1 MATKKQ
7 FRSFIQSRSYVRGLG
22 LISQREWY
30 DWVKTSAKPE
40 DIPSNVVRVYKN
52 EWLGWQ
58 DWLGYEKISTR
69 KQKTFKPY
77 EEVKG
82 FVHGLQLQSNKE
94 WREWHSLKNQD
105 TEIPANP
112 DKVYK
117 DEWIDWGSWLGTN
130 YVSTSRREFRS
141 FKEARKYIH
150 SLSFKTAEEWRE
162 WCKSSSKPNDIPATP
177 ETVYK
182 DQWINTGDWIGTGR
196 VSNRQREFLSFEDAR
211 AFARKLNLD
220 SAKKWHE
227 WTRTNCIPSNIPI
240 NPSVSY
246 AEEWKGWGDWL
257 GTGRIAAMHI
267 EFLPFH
273 EARDFVR
280 SLKIKTQNEWKEW
293 YKKNKPK
300 KIPSNPNAT
309 YSNDWVSFGDWL
321 GTGKIGNKNREYRSF
336 EDARKFVRSL
346 KLQNYEE
353 WNQWSKYSRSLDI
366 PSHPSSIYK
375 EEWVSFGDW
384 IGVYNA
390 WTQSALIGF
399 IKSLYPIL
407 PNLESAEL
415 YSILRNNNCLNA
427 IEQLG
432 SDSPLKQLINSA
444 LHGELSNPQ
453 SLLKQIE
460 TLEKRADL
468 DEIIEINDLKAINE
482 FDTLTE
488 IIPTEKDVEEL
499 PSLSILDTFDTLDHL
514 EKVIGIS
521 DEETVEFLINKAIGR
536 IWRKILDSSEPD
548 IETQKIRA
556 IEGQKYSSIV
566 KDRYLEQFEGAKNL
580 TMPSDYSFKKNGEI
594 VLPNLMQKLVAYR
607 LLKDSRLGNWSGTGA
622 GKTLGAILGSRV
634 VDAKLTIIIGLNNTV
649 LDLESGWASEIK
661 NAFPNSNI
669 MLKER
674 RVITFSADKPNYLL
688 LNYETFQL
696 NDSKAIVDEIIEK
709 HQVDLI
715 VLDEIHSTKLRGQ
728 IESKRRNLINYL
740 LQESAIK
747 NPNLRVLGMSAT
759 PVVNSLD
766 EAVSLI
772 EMIMGREYKELDTA
786 PKLSNALAIHEQL
799 VLNGIRYVPNY
810 AMELIEKVFEISDNS
825 ITDKLQQIG
834 KGQIAQIEIE
844 LLKSKIPSIIE
855 LCKPSTIIYSQYV
868 EEIFDQI
875 SYAVKAAG
883 MTVARFNGNDKT
895 GLDLFKQRKVDVL
908 IGSSSL
914 GTGVDGLQYVCNR
927 LIIACLPWTSAG
939 YEQLLGRIYRQG
951 SKFNEVEVFIPQ
963 VVLSNNGD
971 MWSWDKQRLNRI
983 KYKKTLADATV
994 DGIIPEANLVEP
1006 SKMLAEAKKA
1016 LDEWVARL
1024 EDGKVYQLT
1033 RKELKVPLPPEAVD
1047 QGIKKYGDF
1056 SMMNQRIN
1064 TSKSSTTHDRLVRDP
1079 EEFYL
1084 YHSLYRKAR
1093 ETWTEIPFQVIADQL
1108 KKRPDWVIGDFGC
1121 GEALLSKSLQNKV
1134 YSFDHVAINP
1144 SVIACDMSNTGQPD
1158 EILDVAVFSLA
1169 LMGLNWEDYFKEAFR
1184 LLRSGGLLKIA
1195 EPASKWSDDDF
1206 IKLKIGIE
1214 KVGFNISGKS
1224 KLSSKFVYID
1234 AMKPL

>member
-1 MATKKQ
+1 MPKSNFLPFKDARE
-7 FRSFIQSRSYVRGLG
+7 FARGLNFSG
-22 LISQREWY
+22 QKSWREW
-30 DWVKTSAKPE
+30 VKSEQKQKN
-40 DIPSNVVRVYKN
+40 IPSNPAKVY
-52 EWLGWQ
+52 EHDGWLSWG
-58 DWLGYEKISTR
+58 DWLGTGSISPR
-69 KQKTFKPY
+69 K
-77 EEVKG
+77 
-82 FVHGLQLQSNKE
+82 
-94 WREWHSLKNQD
+94 
-105 TEIPANP
+105 
-112 DKVYK
+112 KV
-117 DEWIDWGSWLGTN
+117 
-130 YVSTSRREFRS
+130 
-141 FKEARKYIH
+141 
-150 SLSFKTAEEWRE
+150 
-162 WCKSSSKPNDIPATP
+162 
-177 ETVYK
+177 
-182 DQWINTGDWIGTGR
+182 
-196 VSNRQREFLSFEDAR
+196 FLSFEDAR
-211 AFARKLNLD
+211 DFVRKLNFKGQND
-220 SAKKWHE
+220 WRVWAKSNLRPPEIPADPPGTYKDQ
-227 WTRTNCIPSNIPI
+227 WTS
-240 NPSVSY
+240 
-246 AEEWKGWGDWL
+246 WGDWL
-257 GTGRIAAMHI
+257 GTGVVASYYKK
-267 EFLPFH
+267 FLPFE
-273 EARDFVR
+273 EARSYVHN
-280 SLKIKTQNEWKEW
+280 LKITGQTQWKEW
-293 YKKNKPK
+293 AKSDLRPAE
-300 KIPSNPNAT
+300 IPSEPNGT
-309 YSNDWVSFGDWL
+309 YKDQWISWGDWFGNGKIAPQNRNFWPFEEAKKFIKSKNFTSYKEWRAWSYSKNRPEYIPSDPKRVYKEQWVSIRDWLGNERIATKNRKFLSFEVAREYARNLKISGKQNWFDWCKTELKPEDIPANPIRIYGNEWISWGDWL
-321 GTGKIGNKNREYRSF
+321 GSYRIWTKNS
-336 EDARKFVRSL
+336 
-346 KLQNYEE
+346 
-353 WNQWSKYSRSLDI
+353 
-366 PSHPSSIYK
+366 
-375 EEWVSFGDW
+375 
-384 IGVYNA
+384 
-390 WTQSALIGF
+390 LIGF
-399 IKSLYPIL
+399 IKGLYPIL
-407 PNLESAEL
+407 PNLEPAEL

-427 IEQLG
+427 IEKLG
-432 SDSPLKQLINSA
+432 EDSPLKQLINSA
-444 LHGELSNPQ
+444 LHGDLSNPQ
-453 SLLKQIE
+453 SLLKEIE
-460 TLEKRADL
+460 KLEKGADL
-468 DEIIEINDLKAINE
+468 DEVIEINDLKAINE
-482 FDTLTE
+482 FETIAE

-499 PSLSILDTFDTLDHL
+499 PSLSVLDTFDTLDHL

-548 IETQKIRA
+548 IEILKIRA
-556 IEGQKYSSIV
+556 IEGKKYSSIV
-566 KDRYLEQFEGAKNL
+566 KSRYLEQFEGAKNITL
-580 TMPSDYSFKKNGEI
+580 PTGYSFKKNGEM

-649 LDLESGWASEIK
+649 LDLESGWASEIR

-674 RVITFSADKPNYLL
+674 RDITFSTEKPNYLL

-740 LQESAIK
+740 LQESASK

-772 EMIMGREYKELDTA
+772 EMIMGKEYEELDTA

-810 AMELIEKVFEISDNS
+810 AMELIEKTFEITDNS

-875 SYAVKAAG
+875 SNAVKSAG
-883 MTVARFNGNDKT
+883 MTVARFNGEDKT
-895 GLDLFKQRKVDVL
+895 GLDLFKQRKVDIL

-963 VVLSNNGD
+963 IVLSNNGD
-971 MWSWDKQRLNRI
+971 IWSWDKQRLNRI

-994 DGIIPEANLVEP
+994 DGVIPEANLAEP

-1016 LDEWVARL
+1016 LDEWVTRL
-1024 EDGKVYQLT
+1024 EDGEVYELT
-1033 RKELKVPLPPEAVD
+1033 RKELRVPLPPEAID
-1047 QGIKKYGDF
+1047 HGIKKYGDF

-1064 TSKSSTTHDRLVRDP
+1064 TSKSITTYDRLATDP

-1093 ETWTEIPFQVIADQL
+1093 ETWTEIPFQVIAEQL
-1108 KKRPDWVIGDFGC
+1108 NKRPDWVIGDFGC
-1121 GEALLSKSLQNKV
+1121 GEALLSKSLKNKV

-1144 SVIACDMSNTGQPD
+1144 SVIACDMSNTSQPD

-1169 LMGLNWEDYFKEAFR
+1169 LMGVNWEDYFKEAYR
-1184 LLRSGGLLKIA
+1184 LLRAGGLLKIA

-1206 IKLKIGIE
+1206 KKLKDGIE
-1214 KVGFNISGKS
+1214 KAGFNVSGKP

>member
-1 MATKKQ
+1 MPPKTIFLPFEEARE
-7 FRSFIQSRSYVRGLG
+7 FVRNLN
-22 LISQREWY
+22 L
-30 DWVKTSAKPE
+30 
-40 DIPSNVVRVYKN
+40 KN
-52 EWLGWQ
+52 
-58 DWLGYEKISTR
+58 
-69 KQKTFKPY
+69 
-77 EEVKG
+77 
-82 FVHGLQLQSNKE
+82 NKE
-94 WREWHSLKNQD
+94 WSVWKKSSSRSPL
-105 TEIPANP
+105 IPASP

-117 DEWIDWGSWLGTN
+117 EEWI
-130 YVSTSRREFRS
+130 
-141 FKEARKYIH
+141 
-150 SLSFKTAEEWRE
+150 SL
-162 WCKSSSKPNDIPATP
+162 
-177 ETVYK
+177 
-182 DQWINTGDWIGTGR
+182 
-196 VSNRQREFLSFEDAR
+196 
-211 AFARKLNLD
+211 
-220 SAKKWHE
+220 
-227 WTRTNCIPSNIPI
+227 
-240 NPSVSY
+240 
-246 AEEWKGWGDWL
+246 GDWL
-257 GTGRIAAMHI
+257 G
-267 EFLPFH
+267 
-273 EARDFVR
+273 
-280 SLKIKTQNEWKEW
+280 
-293 YKKNKPK
+293 
-300 KIPSNPNAT
+300 
-309 YSNDWVSFGDWL
+309 
-321 GTGKIGNKNREYRSF
+321 NKNVAFRLRKLRSF
-336 EDARKFVRSL
+336 EDARTYVRQLGL
-346 KLQNYEE
+346 KNQAE
-353 WNQWSKYSRSLDI
+353 WKAWADSDARPLDI
-366 PSHPSSIYK
+366 PKIPREAYKDKWIDLGDWLGTNYKHQTDKKFKTYYEAREYCKKLNLNSAREWRDWVKTPNRPDDIPSSPHLIYKDEFISWSDWLGTSNIAPKDKEFKSFEAARSFARNLKLTSIQEWSDWSKTLNRPNDIPAGPSGIYK
-375 EEWVSFGDW
+375 EEWISWGDW
-384 IGVYNA
+384 LGIYKR
-390 WTQSALIGF
+390 WTKTALIGF
-399 IKSLYPIL
+399 IKALYPIL
-407 PNLESAEL
+407 PYLEPAEL
-415 YSILRNNNCLNA
+415 YSILRNNNCLNT

-432 SDSPLKQLINSA
+432 EDSPLKQLINSA

-453 SLLKQIE
+453 SLLKEIE
-460 TLEKRADL
+460 KLEKGTDL
-468 DEIIEINDLKAINE
+468 DEVIEINDLKAINE
-482 FDTLTE
+482 FETIAE

-499 PSLSILDTFDTLDHL
+499 PSLSVLDTFDTLDHI

-548 IETQKIRA
+548 IEIQKIRA

-566 KDRYLEQFEGAKNL
+566 KARYLEQFEGAKNI
-580 TMPSDYSFKKNGEI
+580 TMPTGYSFKKNGET

-649 LDLESGWASEIK
+649 LDLESGWASEIR

-674 RVITFSADKPNYLL
+674 RDITFSTEKPNYLL

-740 LQESAIK
+740 LQESASK

-772 EMIMGREYKELDTA
+772 EMIMGKEYEELDTA

-810 AMELIEKVFEISDNS
+810 AMELIEKTFEITDNS

-875 SYAVKAAG
+875 SNAVKSAG
-883 MTVARFNGNDKT
+883 MTVARFNGEDKT
-895 GLDLFKQRKVDVL
+895 GLDLFKQRKVDIL

-963 VVLSNNGD
+963 IVLSNNGD
-971 MWSWDKQRLNRI
+971 IWSWDKQRLNRI

-994 DGIIPEANLVEP
+994 DGVIPEANLAEP

-1016 LDEWVARL
+1016 LDEWVTRL
-1024 EDGKVYQLT
+1024 EDGEVYELT
-1033 RKELKVPLPPEAVD
+1033 RKELRVPLPPEAVD
-1047 QGIKKYGDF
+1047 HGIKKYGDF

-1064 TSKSSTTHDRLVRDP
+1064 TSKSITTYDRLATDP

-1093 ETWTEIPFQVIADQL
+1093 ETWTEIPFQVIAEQL
-1108 KKRPDWVIGDFGC
+1108 NKRPDWVIGDFGC

-1169 LMGLNWEDYFKEAFR
+1169 LMGVNWGDYFKEAYR
-1184 LLRSGGLLKIA
+1184 LLRAGGLLKIA

-1206 IKLKIGIE
+1206 RKLKDGIE
-1214 KVGFNISGKS
+1214 NAGFNVSGKP

>member
-1 MATKKQ
+1 MPKLN
-7 FRSFIQSRSYVRGLG
+7 FL
-22 LISQREWY
+22 
-30 DWVKTSAKPE
+30 P
-40 DIPSNVVRVYKN
+40 
-52 EWLGWQ
+52 
-58 DWLGYEKISTR
+58 
-69 KQKTFKPY
+69 
-77 EEVKG
+77 
-82 FVHGLQLQSNKE
+82 
-94 WREWHSLKNQD
+94 
-105 TEIPANP
+105 
-112 DKVYK
+112 
-117 DEWIDWGSWLGTN
+117 
-130 YVSTSRREFRS
+130 
-141 FKEARKYIH
+141 FKEAREFVRKQKFNSIKKYREWIRSEEAPKNIPIHPEEVYKTEWQGARDWLGNKDIPVNKKIFRHFEDARSYIH
-150 SLSFKTAEEWRE
+150 SLALKGKSEYSEWS
-162 WCKSSSKPNDIPATP
+162 KSDDRPIDIPTSP
-177 ETVYK
+177 SSVYK
-182 DQWINTGDWIGTGR
+182 LQ
-196 VSNRQREFLSFEDAR
+196 
-211 AFARKLNLD
+211 
-220 SAKKWHE
+220 
-227 WTRTNCIPSNIPI
+227 
-240 NPSVSY
+240 
-246 AEEWKGWGDWL
+246 WKGWGDWL
-257 GTGRIAAMHI
+257 GTGSIYTGDMK
-267 EFLPFH
+267 FLPFD
-273 EARDFVR
+273 EAREIVHSYGF
-280 SLKIKTQNEWKEW
+280 
-293 YKKNKPK
+293 KNKEQYVVWIKSKQKPAN
-300 KIPSNPNAT
+300 IPSSPARA
-309 YSNDWVSFGDWL
+309 YGELYLGWGDWL
-321 GTGKIGNKNREYRSF
+321 GTGRVANQKRAFLLFIESRAIVRGKKIKTRE
-336 EDARKFVRSL
+336 DWK
-346 KLQNYEE
+346 E
-353 WNQWSKYSRSLDI
+353 WINSGAFPNNIPKEPTDTYKSEWISWGDWFGSYKQWSK
-366 PSHPSSIYK
+366 K
-375 EEWVSFGDW
+375 
-384 IGVYNA
+384 
-390 WTQSALIGF
+390 ALIGF
-399 IKSLYPIL
+399 IKGLYPIL
-407 PNLESAEL
+407 PNLEPAEL

-432 SDSPLKQLINSA
+432 EDSPLKQLINSA
-444 LHGELSNPQ
+444 LHGGLSNPQ
-453 SLLKQIE
+453 SLLKEIE
-460 TLEKRADL
+460 KLEKGNDL
-468 DEIIEINDLKAINE
+468 DEVIEINDLKAINE
-482 FDTLTE
+482 FETLKE

-499 PSLSILDTFDTLDHL
+499 PSLSVLNTFDTLDHL

-548 IETQKIRA
+548 IEIQKIRA

-566 KDRYLEQFEGAKNL
+566 KDRYLEQFEGAKNI
-580 TMPSDYSFKKNGEI
+580 TMPTGYSFKKNGEM
-594 VLPNLMQKLVAYR
+594 VFPNLMQKLVAYR

-634 VDAKLTIIIGLNNTV
+634 VEAKLTIIIGLNNTV
-649 LDLESGWASEIK
+649 LDLESGWASEIR

-674 RVITFSADKPNYLL
+674 RDITFSTEKPNYLL

-696 NDSKAIVDEIIEK
+696 NDSKAIVDEIIKK

-740 LQESAIK
+740 LQESASK

-772 EMIMGREYKELDTA
+772 EMIMGKEYEELDTA

-810 AMELIEKVFEISDNS
+810 AMELIEKTFEITDNS

-875 SYAVKAAG
+875 SNAVKSAG
-883 MTVARFNGNDKT
+883 MTVARFNGEDKT
-895 GLDLFKQRKVDVL
+895 GLDLFKQRKVDIL

-963 VVLSNNGD
+963 IVLSNNGD
-971 MWSWDKQRLNRI
+971 IWSWDKQRLNRI

-994 DGIIPEANLVEP
+994 DGIIPEANLAEP

-1016 LDEWVARL
+1016 LDEWVTRL
-1024 EDGKVYQLT
+1024 EDGEVYELT
-1033 RKELKVPLPPEAVD
+1033 RKELRVPLPPEAID
-1047 QGIKKYGDF
+1047 HGIKKYGDF

-1064 TSKSSTTHDRLVRDP
+1064 TSKSITTHDRLATDP

-1093 ETWTEIPFQVIADQL
+1093 ETWTEIPFQVIAEQL
-1108 KKRPDWVIGDFGC
+1108 NKRPDWVIGDFGC

-1144 SVIACDMSNTGQPD
+1144 SVIACDMSNTGQPN

-1169 LMGLNWEDYFKEAFR
+1169 LMGVNWEDYFKEAYR
-1184 LLRSGGLLKIA
+1184 LLRAGGLLKIA

-1206 IKLKIGIE
+1206 RKLKDGIE
-1214 KVGFNISGKS
+1214 NAGFNVSGKP

>member
-1 MATKKQ
+1 MPP
-7 FRSFIQSRSYVRGLG
+7 
-22 LISQREWY
+22 
-30 DWVKTSAKPE
+30 KTIFLP
-40 DIPSNVVRVYKN
+40 
-52 EWLGWQ
+52 
-58 DWLGYEKISTR
+58 
-69 KQKTFKPY
+69 F
-77 EEVKG
+77 EE
-82 FVHGLQLQSNKE
+82 
-94 WREWHSLKNQD
+94 
-105 TEIPANP
+105 A
-112 DKVYK
+112 
-117 DEWIDWGSWLGTN
+117 
-130 YVSTSRREFRS
+130 REF
-141 FKEARKYIH
+141 
-150 SLSFKTAEEWRE
+150 
-162 WCKSSSKPNDIPATP
+162 
-177 ETVYK
+177 V
-182 DQWINTGDWIGTGR
+182 
-196 VSNRQREFLSFEDAR
+196 
-211 AFARKLNLD
+211 RKLNLQNREEFFKW
-220 SAKKWHE
+220 AKSK
-227 WTRTNCIPSNIPI
+227 NKPLNIPSSPVDVYSSQWINWRDWLGEKNKEVKQPKQPKYISFLEARHLVRQYSFQSYKDFLNWVAIDGPSLRIPSYPQATYRMEWNGADDWI
-240 NPSVSY
+240 GKETSENKLPRFRKFEEAREYSRKLGLKTAKEWNDWAKTDQRPKDIPKAPNRVYSENWDRWGDWLGTFNFSTTKRDYKSFDEARDFARTLGIKNFIEWKGWCKSGEVPNGIPLSPSVVYS
-246 AEEWKGWGDWL
+246 EDWKGWGDWL
-257 GTGRIAAMHI
+257 GSGRLSNSNRI
-267 EFLPFH
+267 FLSFI
-273 EARDFVR
+273 EARNKAR
-280 SLKIKTQNEWKEW
+280 SLKLKGNKSWGEWHRLHKPKDLPAAPHHFYEKEW
-293 YKKNKPK
+293 L
-300 KIPSNPNAT
+300 S
-309 YSNDWVSFGDWL
+309 WGDWL
-321 GTGKIGNKNREYRSF
+321 G
-336 EDARKFVRSL
+336 
-346 KLQNYEE
+346 NYT
-353 WNQWSKYSRSLDI
+353 L
-366 PSHPSSIYK
+366 
-375 EEWVSFGDW
+375 
-384 IGVYNA
+384 
-390 WTQSALIGF
+390 WTKTALIGF
-399 IKSLYPIL
+399 IKGLYPIL
-407 PNLESAEL
+407 PNLEPAEL

-432 SDSPLKQLINSA
+432 EDSPLKQLINSA

-453 SLLKQIE
+453 SLLKEIE
-460 TLEKRADL
+460 KLEKGTDL
-468 DEIIEINDLKAINE
+468 DEVIEINDLKAINE
-482 FDTLTE
+482 FETLKE

-499 PSLSILDTFDTLDHL
+499 PSLSVLDTFDTLDHL

-548 IETQKIRA
+548 IEIHKIKA

-566 KDRYLEQFEGAKNL
+566 KARYLEQFDGAKNI
-580 TMPSDYSFKKNGEI
+580 TMPTGYSFKKNGEM

-649 LDLESGWASEIK
+649 LDLESGWASEIR

-674 RVITFSADKPNYLL
+674 RDITFSTEKPNYLL

-740 LQESAIK
+740 LQESASK

-772 EMIMGREYKELDTA
+772 EMIMGKEYEELDTA

-810 AMELIEKVFEISDNS
+810 AMELIEKTFEITDNS

-875 SYAVKAAG
+875 SNAVKSAG
-883 MTVARFNGNDKT
+883 MTVARFNGEDKT
-895 GLDLFKQRKVDVL
+895 GLDLFKLRKVDIL

-963 VVLSNNGD
+963 IVLSNNGD
-971 MWSWDKQRLNRI
+971 IWSWDKQRLNRI

-994 DGIIPEANLVEP
+994 DGIIPEANLAEP

-1016 LDEWVARL
+1016 LDEWVTRL
-1024 EDGKVYQLT
+1024 EDGEVYELT
-1033 RKELKVPLPPEAVD
+1033 RKELRVPLPPEAID
-1047 QGIKKYGDF
+1047 HGIKKYGDF

-1064 TSKSSTTHDRLVRDP
+1064 TSKSITTHDRLATDP

-1093 ETWTEIPFQVIADQL
+1093 ETWTEIPFQVIAEQL
-1108 KKRPDWVIGDFGC
+1108 NKRPDWVIGDFGC

-1144 SVIACDMSNTGQPD
+1144 SVIACDMSNTGQPN

-1169 LMGLNWEDYFKEAFR
+1169 LMGVNWEDYFKEAYR
-1184 LLRSGGLLKIA
+1184 LLRAGGLLKIA

-1206 IKLKIGIE
+1206 RKLKDGIE
-1214 KVGFNISGKS
+1214 NAGFNVSGKP